1 MAKKLQ
7 VAQAKFKLHLKEVGR
22 FESMLN
28 DFIAKPNTDILLY
41 ENLLSELED
50 TEDILNN
57 VILEVMVNETDE
69 ETDDYENFSK
79 AKKSI
84 HSIKSQIQRILSD
97 LKPTEESASRT
108 VSQTVEPKPNLKLP
122 KFNLPT
128 FDGDIQNWISFKQ
141 VFTSAIGSNKALTNC
156 QKLQYL
162 NAAVSGNAHRLI
174 KGFPVVEANY
184 AQAWE
189 TLSNRYDNKR
199 ELAYS
204 LCTKIFNIKL
214 GKMSS
219 KFLHEMID
227 CCNES
232 VRNLNTLGLKLNKLS
247 EIILIHFLQKRLDEN
262 IRRQWELT
270 LESDEFPSYQKFMQ
284 FLELNARSLHSSKD
298 YAKEEKSKAQTLTY
312 TNTTSNKAAFAKAI
326 NCTYCNSNH
335 TIFRCPKFLGLNF
348 RDRLEFVKKRKL
360 CFNCLRENHDV
371 YNCKVTMHC
380 RVCSR
385 KHHTLLHCQSN
396 KSSTHETE
404 LNSKKEN
411 SNSDLSQTV
420 QHDSNAVSLSGTNN
434 SEKTLLTTAMIKVKD
449 VMGGYQD
456 CRALID
462 CGSQNSLI
470 SEDCF
475 QQLGLNSATCNCTI
489 KGIGNSITSQS
500 SKMVKLEFTPYFNS
514 NKFFMDALV
523 VKNLT
528 IDLPNCNMTNVNWP
542 HLKNLKLADPQFH
555 ISRPVDII
563 IGADVFLDLIEG
575 EQIKNKHNAPGAL
588 DSKLGWL
595 LMGKVSSYSPKSK
608 SYTFH
613 HDVNQELDLTLQK
626 FWELDSIPNEDKDNL
641 NSEEITC
648 EQFYENTTK
657 RAISGKYTVK
667 LPFKREIDLGES
679 RTKAVSR
686 FLSQEKKFEKDK
698 ILAERY
704 KGFMQEYIALNHMEL
719 VPENEKLNSKS
730 FYMPHHG
737 VIREQSTTTKLRVVF
752 DASAKSSE
760 NISLNDILHKG
771 PKLQLDLSFIL
782 MNFRT
787 HSIALAADIE
797 KMFRMITVSKEDCDF
812 QRIIWR
818 TDSTSE
824 IKDYRLL
831 TVTYG
836 TACAPYLAVK
846 TIQQLAA
853 DEQSLFPK
861 AAEIVK
867 TDFYMDDLLTG
878 ADSTSE
884 ARNIVLEMNELM
896 KKGGF
901 TLRKWLSNDPKVI
914 EFLPEDL
921 KATIYPKELGE
932 EHSIKVL
939 GIEWDPITD
948 YFRIQIKPPSEVKNK
963 RQLLSNIAKIYD
975 PLGFLAPT
983 TLLAKLLIQELWSE
997 KIGWDENLPEQIM
1010 SKWQKFASELM
1021 HLKEIKIPRSLKDK
1035 CSISKSVEIHAFCD
1049 ASQKAYSAVIYL
1061 RFRLENGEIKVSF
1074 LVAKTRVAP
1083 LRKITLPRLELC
1095 SAVLLSRLYKSIK
1108 NRLLIVTDFDYFYTD
1123 SQIVLDW
1130 IKSESRRWK
1139 VFVANRVSEI
1149 QKLTPVENWF
1159 HVRSE
1164 DNPGDCASRGI
1175 LPSKLK
1181 EHQLW
1186 WKGPVWLSD
1195 PNFSINSSAFFHPVK
1210 ESDQEQEESESVLGC
1225 LKVESSPFIQNYSS
1239 YVKLIRITAWCL
1251 RFIKNCK
1258 TTAEKRKF
1266 GFLTSEEKSE
1276 AISRVIKIV
1285 QNEEFKLE
1293 IPMHAGVQTTL
1304 FLIREIFWIISGR
1317 NAVRNIIRK
1326 CIVCLK
1332 ANSLNSKQLMGN
1344 LPKERVIPARAF
1356 SKCGLDFAGPVITKP
1371 NLKRSKVTLKSYIA
1385 LFVCFTT
1392 KAIHLEVV
1400 SDLSTG
1406 AFLACLRRFIGRRGK
1421 PSDIFSDNA
1430 TNFKGARNYLNAQA
1444 IICSSEDVQNYA
1456 TEENINWHFIPP
1468 ITPHFGGL
1476 WESNIKTVKKHLIK
1490 ASNSAILNF
1499 EELSTL
1505 LIQIE
1510 ACLNSRP
1517 LTPLSAD
1524 PMDLQPLTPGH
1535 FLIGAPLL
1543 SFPEQYSAETN
1554 SAFSCR
1560 WKVVQCIRN
1569 RFWNRWSQ
1577 EFLTDAREMQVA

>member
-1 MAKKLQ
+1 
-7 VAQAKFKLHLKEVGR
+7 
-22 FESMLN
+22 
-28 DFIAKPNTDILLY
+28 
-41 ENLLSELED
+41 
-50 TEDILNN
+50 
-57 VILEVMVNETDE
+57 
-69 ETDDYENFSK
+69 
-79 AKKSI
+79 
-84 HSIKSQIQRILSD
+84 
-97 LKPTEESASRT
+97 
-108 VSQTVEPKPNLKLP
+108 
-122 KFNLPT
+122 
-128 FDGDIQNWISFKQ
+128 
-141 VFTSAIGSNKALTNC
+141 
-156 QKLQYL
+156 
-162 NAAVSGNAHRLI
+162 
-174 KGFPVVEANY
+174 
-184 AQAWE
+184 
-189 TLSNRYDNKR
+189 
-199 ELAYS
+199 
-204 LCTKIFNIKL
+204 
-214 GKMSS
+214 
-219 KFLHEMID
+219 
-227 CCNES
+227 
-232 VRNLNTLGLKLNKLS
+232 
-247 EIILIHFLQKRLDEN
+247 
-262 IRRQWELT
+262 
-270 LESDEFPSYQKFMQ
+270 
-284 FLELNARSLHSSKD
+284 
-298 YAKEEKSKAQTLTY
+298 
-312 TNTTSNKAAFAKAI
+312 
-326 NCTYCNSNH
+326 
-335 TIFRCPKFLGLNF
+335 
-348 RDRLEFVKKRKL
+348 
-360 CFNCLRENHDV
+360 
-371 YNCKVTMHC
+371 
-380 RVCSR
+380 
-385 KHHTLLHCQSN
+385 
-396 KSSTHETE
+396 
-404 LNSKKEN
+404 
-411 SNSDLSQTV
+411 
-420 QHDSNAVSLSGTNN
+420 
-434 SEKTLLTTAMIKVKD
+434 MIKIKD

-542 HLKNLKLADPQFH
+542 HFKSLKLADPQFH

-657 RAISGKYTVK
+657 RDISGKYTVK

-771 PKLQLDLSFIL
+771 PKLQLDLSFVL

-787 HSIALAADIE
+787 HSIALTADIE

-948 YFRIQIKPPSEVKNK
+948 YFRMQIKSPSE
-963 RQLLSNIAKIYD
+963 
-975 PLGFLAPT
+975 
-983 TLLAKLLIQELWSE
+983 
-997 KIGWDENLPEQIM
+997 
-1010 SKWQKFASELM
+1010 
-1021 HLKEIKIPRSLKDK
+1021 
-1035 CSISKSVEIHAFCD
+1035 
-1049 ASQKAYSAVIYL
+1049 
-1061 RFRLENGEIKVSF
+1061 
-1074 LVAKTRVAP
+1074 
-1083 LRKITLPRLELC
+1083 
-1095 SAVLLSRLYKSIK
+1095 
-1108 NRLLIVTDFDYFYTD
+1108 
-1123 SQIVLDW
+1123 
-1130 IKSESRRWK
+1130 
-1139 VFVANRVSEI
+1139 
-1149 QKLTPVENWF
+1149 
-1159 HVRSE
+1159 
-1164 DNPGDCASRGI
+1164 
-1175 LPSKLK
+1175 
-1181 EHQLW
+1181 
-1186 WKGPVWLSD
+1186 
-1195 PNFSINSSAFFHPVK
+1195 
-1210 ESDQEQEESESVLGC
+1210 
-1225 LKVESSPFIQNYSS
+1225 
-1239 YVKLIRITAWCL
+1239 
-1251 RFIKNCK
+1251 
-1258 TTAEKRKF
+1258 
-1266 GFLTSEEKSE
+1266 
-1276 AISRVIKIV
+1276 
-1285 QNEEFKLE
+1285 
-1293 IPMHAGVQTTL
+1293 
-1304 FLIREIFWIISGR
+1304 
-1317 NAVRNIIRK
+1317 
-1326 CIVCLK
+1326 
-1332 ANSLNSKQLMGN
+1332 LMGN

-1371 NLKRSKVTLKSYIA
+1371 NLKR
-1385 LFVCFTT
+1385 
-1392 KAIHLEVV
+1392 
-1400 SDLSTG
+1400 
-1406 AFLACLRRFIGRRGK
+1406 
-1421 PSDIFSDNA
+1421 
-1430 TNFKGARNYLNAQA
+1430 
-1444 IICSSEDVQNYA
+1444 
-1456 TEENINWHFIPP
+1456 
-1468 ITPHFGGL
+1468 
-1476 WESNIKTVKKHLIK
+1476 
-1490 ASNSAILNF
+1490 
-1499 EELSTL
+1499 
-1505 LIQIE
+1505 
-1510 ACLNSRP
+1510 
-1517 LTPLSAD
+1517 
-1524 PMDLQPLTPGH
+1524 
-1535 FLIGAPLL
+1535 
-1543 SFPEQYSAETN
+1543 
-1554 SAFSCR
+1554 
-1560 WKVVQCIRN
+1560 
-1569 RFWNRWSQ
+1569 WSQ
-1577 EFLTDAREMQVA
+1577 EFLTEMQERCKWRKATSNVKVGQLVLLREDNRPPLHWCLARITKVYPGDDGLVRVVDVKTSSAVYKRSITKIVALPYEEFNFGFSSNAGEHGESPPRNAN